1 MKKSF
6 SALYLGAGLVW
17 MASLSACGNQP
28 EKPASTAPA
37 SSDSA
42 VVYADP
48 KVAAFADT
56 IGGKA
61 THLYKLQSANLKA
74 FITDYGG
81 RLVALYTQDKNGQ
94 WVDVVAGF
102 DGVKGYEQT
111 RSAYYGAIIGR
122 YGNRIGKGKFS
133 LDGKTYQ
140 IPLNNGANALHGG
153 PHGFSDYVWDAH
165 QTSDSSLELTMTS
178 PDGDMGFPGN
188 LKVTVD
194 YELAQ
199 SALHLSYAASTD
211 KKTVVNLTNHAYWN
225 LNGAGSGTILDHQ
238 IQIFARAYTPIDSGL
253 IPTGKIDSVVGTPF
267 DFTQPTAIG
276 ARIND
281 TGKQIVNGMGYDHNF
296 VLTGHDLHEAAKVW
310 ADKSGIVMDVFT
322 REPGIQFYTGNF
334 MNGQYDMKYG
344 KKDYL
349 RSAFCLETQ
358 HYPDSPNE
366 PSWPS
371 TTLNPGEKYNTTTI
385 YSFSVKK

>member
-1 MKKSF
+1 
-6 SALYLGAGLVW
+6 

-28 EKPASTAPA
+28 EKTAPTTPA
-37 SSDSA
+37 TSDSA
-42 VVYADP
+42 VVYTDP
-48 KVAAFADT
+48 QPAAFSDT
-56 IGGKA
+56 LSGKA

-102 DGVKGYEQT
+102 DGVKGYEKT

-122 YGNRIGKGKFS
+122 YGNRIGKGKFT
-133 LDGKTYQ
+133 LDGQHYQ
-140 IPLNNGANALHGG
+140 IPVNNGVNALHGG

-165 QTSDSSLELTMTS
+165 QTSDSSLELTMIS
-178 PDGDMGFPGN
+178 PDGDMGFPGK
-188 LKVTVD
+188 LMVTVD
-194 YELAQ
+194 YKLELSSLRIDY
-199 SALHLSYAASTD
+199 SATTD

-238 IQIFARAYTPIDSGL
+238 LQIFARAYTPIDSGL

-267 DFTQPTAIG
+267 DFTQPTVIG
-276 ARIND
+276 SRIND
-281 TGKQIVNGMGYDHNF
+281 TNQQIVNGMGYDHNF
-296 VLTGHDLHEAAKVW
+296 VLSGHDFSHSNVKIEVPMEAAKVW

-322 REPGIQFYTGNF
+322 MEPGLQFYTGNF

-344 KKDYL
+344 KKDNL
-349 RSAFCLETQ
+349 RTALCLETQ
-358 HYPDSPNE
+358 HFPDSPNE

-371 TTLNPGEKYNTTTI
+371 TVLKPGEKYNTETV